1 MAILNS
7 NRRPRFGF
15 LAALLAIAVCFPP
28 PSVQAD
34 VFASVSEIEIPVP
47 LGAQEPTLYPLL
59 DGRLAMSWTEPAS
72 KGFAVMTSIG
82 DSAGWS
88 TPQPVVTSE
97 ELFVNWAD
105 YPSVVAFP
113 DGTLAAHWLE
123 ENGASSYSYDVNI
136 ALSGD
141 DGKTW
146 GRKLTPYQD
155 KSVGQHGF
163 VTLLPITEDELIAI
177 WLDARAYDDN
187 AEDEDAF
194 TNAMQ
199 LRSAVINKDGSVRT
213 DVVLDVRTC
222 TCCQTDAAITNDGSV
237 LVVYRD
243 RTAEEIRDISI
254 VRLVGAVWSKPISV
268 HADGW
273 EIEGCPVN
281 GPAIDARGEK
291 AAVAW
296 FSVAN
301 GISTVKVAFSNDA
314 GASFSDAIRLD
325 LGAAAGRVDVLQ
337 LDDGSALV
345 SWVEQESKGEWLLVC
360 RVSPHGAC
368 KERQTITL
376 NQSSGSMNF
385 PKMAM
390 GHDGVYFVWT
400 QPLDNATAKLG
411 RNVTVRMVRAL
422 F

>member
-15 LAALLAIAVCFPP
+15 LAALIAIAVCFPP

-146 GRKLTPYQD
+146 GRKLTPHQD

-177 WLDARAYDDN
+177 WLDARAYDD
-187 AEDEDAF
+187 
-194 TNAMQ
+194 MQ
-199 LRSAVINKDGSVRT
+199 KMKTHLLMRCSFALRS
-213 DVVLDVRTC
+213 
-222 TCCQTDAAITNDGSV
+222 
-237 LVVYRD
+237 
-243 RTAEEIRDISI
+243 
-254 VRLVGAVWSKPISV
+254 
-268 HADGW
+268 
-273 EIEGCPVN
+273 
-281 GPAIDARGEK
+281 
-291 AAVAW
+291 
-296 FSVAN
+296 
-301 GISTVKVAFSNDA
+301 
-314 GASFSDAIRLD
+314 
-325 LGAAAGRVDVLQ
+325 
-337 LDDGSALV
+337 
-345 SWVEQESKGEWLLVC
+345 
-360 RVSPHGAC
+360 
-368 KERQTITL
+368 
-376 NQSSGSMNF
+376 
-385 PKMAM
+385 
-390 GHDGVYFVWT
+390 
-400 QPLDNATAKLG
+400 
-411 RNVTVRMVRAL
+411 
-422 F
+422 